1 MVSERLQNG
10 LAQELHRLGAF
21 QLAGF
26 RALDPKD
33 VRIKDESGDASVV
46 TRYDLETESLLR
58 EWIHREFPGHG
69 FLGEEL
75 GHSGGDPAHT
85 WICDPIDGTAN
96 FVDGVPVWGTSLGYW
111 RDGRPERAWIYFPAL
126 SQMFTAGRG
135 GGAFL
140 NGNPIRASKAP
151 AYSMFTS
158 VGLESRTHL
167 RHTLHLR
174 ARVRILGSAIA
185 NLCNTASGTLV
196 ASITRAKLW
205 DVAAGA
211 LVLQEAGCVVD
222 STPALDS
229 IDAAHYGANGNPAFR
244 ITVSARAHAGLP
256 PLTDFL
262 RPALPIDA

>member
-1 MVSERLQNG
+1 MTSERIQNE
-10 LAQELHRLGAF
+10 LVQELRRLGAL

-26 RALDPKD
+26 HALDRKD
-33 VRIKDESGDASVV
+33 VRVKDESGDPSVV
-46 TRYDLETESLLR
+46 TRYDLETEAMLR
-58 EWIHREFPGHG
+58 EWVQREFPGHG
-69 FLGEEL
+69 FLGEEM

-111 RDGRPERAWIYFPAL
+111 RDGRAERAWVYFPAL
-126 SQMFTAGRG
+126 SQLFTARRG

-140 NGNPIRASKAP
+140 NGKPIHASTAP
-151 AYSMFTS
+151 AYSMLTS

-167 RHTLHLR
+167 RHTLQLR

-185 NLCNTASGTLV
+185 NLCYTASGTLV

-211 LVLQEAGCVVD
+211 LVLQEAGCVVE
-222 STPALDS
+222 STPVLET
-229 IDAAHYGANGNPAFR
+229 IDAAHYGANGHPAFR
-244 ITVSARAHAGLP
+244 ITVSARAHAGLA
-256 PLTDFL
+256 PLGDFL
-262 RPALPIDA
+262 RPALPLDG

>member
-1 MVSERLQNG
+1 VPSERVRSALQE
-10 LAQELHRLGAF
+10 ELHRLGGL

-26 RALDPKD
+26 RALDAQD
-33 VRIKDESGDASVV
+33 VRVKDESGEPSVV
-46 TRYDLETESLLR
+46 TRYDVETESMLR
-58 EWIHREFPGHG
+58 DWVRRAFPGHG

-111 RDGRPERAWIYFPAL
+111 RDGRPEQAWIYFPAL
-126 SQMFTAGRG
+126 GQMFTAGRG
-135 GGAFL
+135 SGAFL
-140 NGNPIRASKAP
+140 NGKSIHTSTAP
-151 AYSMFTS
+151 AYTLLTS

-185 NLCNTASGTLV
+185 NLCYTASGTLV

-211 LVLQEAGCVVD
+211 LVVQEAGGVVD
-222 STPALDS
+222 ATPALNT
-229 IDAAHYGANGNPAFR
+229 IDAARYGANGNPAFR

-256 PLTDFL
+256 PLGDFL
-262 RPALPIDA
+262 RPAMPLEG